1 MKTLTI
7 FETSDVHGYIY
18 PSNYQQKEE
27 NQPFGLLKI
36 AQLYQQEVAALDGP
50 SLLIDNGDILQGS
63 PLSYYVKKAH
73 DVPDELIRLYNQ
85 LPYDVGVVGN
95 HEFNYGLSYL
105 KRAIEQ
111 LNHPIVS
118 ANILDETGNP
128 AFGKPYEIIE
138 KDGIRCGILGLT
150 TQHIPHWEHPSHYDG
165 LTFKSAVE
173 MAKRFI
179 PELRAQADV
188 VIVSYHGGFEKDLD
202 TREETEVQN
211 GENEG
216 IRLLEEVADIDV
228 LLAGHQHNHYAQ
240 VVDGTPIVMP
250 GHKGSYLGKVTLH
263 FSESE
268 TGLHLEDAIPELLP
282 VEETT
287 PIDDALQSKAE
298 PLHQAVNEWLD
309 QPIGRVDGNLLI
321 EDAHEARLT
330 GHAYVDFINQ
340 VQMAYGQVDI
350 SGTSIFRDDVLG
362 LAEEVTTRDI
372 VTNYIYPNT
381 IAVAELTGA
390 ELKAALE
397 QSAEYYM
404 VDDAGQLSINPAWC
418 DPKPKPYNYDMYA
431 GVQYTID
438 LAQPVGSRI
447 TTLHYH
453 GEPIKPD
460 QTLEVAVNLYRAVG
474 GGDYT
479 MFSADKIVRE
489 VTVPMTELIADYIA
503 EHTPVQV
510 TATSNFQVI
519 HSELD
524 KIYSTQ

>member
-36 AQLYQQEVAALDGP
+36 AQLYQQEVATLDGP

-63 PLSYYVKKAH
+63 PLSYYVKKEH
-73 DVPDELIRLYNQ
+73 DVPDELIRLYNE

-95 HEFNYGLSYL
+95 HEFNYGLPYL

-118 ANILDETGNP
+118 ANILDETGSP
-128 AFGKPYEIIE
+128 ALGKPYEIIE

-150 TQHIPHWEHPSHYDG
+150 TQHIPHWEHPSHYEG

-173 MAKRFI
+173 MAKHFI
-179 PELRAQADV
+179 PELRAQVDV

-228 LLAGHQHNHYAQ
+228 LLTGHQHNHYAQ

-268 TGLHLEDAIPELLP
+268 TGLHLEDA
-282 VEETT
+282 
-287 PIDDALQSKAE
+287 
-298 PLHQAVNEWLD
+298 
-309 QPIGRVDGNLLI
+309 
-321 EDAHEARLT
+321 HEARLT

-350 SGTSIFRDDVLG
+350 SGTSIFRDDVRG

-397 QSAEYYM
+397 QSAEYYV

-431 GVQYTID
+431 GVQYAID
-438 LAQPVGSRI
+438 LAQPVGDRI

-524 KIYSTQ
+524 RIYSTQ